1 MQATQRAGDCIF
13 VPWGYAHQVSS
24 ASSELSVA
32 VSFLWERDVAYDP
45 AACARAP
52 TAMPLPLPLL
62 LPLWWYSGAGVVPL
76 GYNTLSQTRQR
87 LLSAVEQTARRR
99 RLLDAA
105 LFARWWRAKHE
116 RGGDLLTARRGAS
129 SWIVTPF

>member
-1 MQATQRAGDCIF
+1 M
-13 VPWGYAHQVSS
+13 
-24 ASSELSVA
+24 
-32 VSFLWERDVAYDP
+32 AYDP

-52 TAMPLPLPLL
+52 TAKPLPLPLL

-99 RLLDAA
+99 RLLDAP

-116 RGGDLLTARRGAS
+116 RGGDLLTARRGAK
-129 SWIVTPF
+129 SWIVNPF